1 MWYLFTCVQATNKKI
16 YFQEAYNN
24 QTWQVLVSYN
34 KGLLRKKSHDC
45 FFTWSIE
52 VTWQMKSD
60 ISPHL
65 RHTQQPNLTRCW
77 IISRALHWQSLVA
90 LWSRAHMGS
99 GDKFSTLY
107 YFSVKPLMKK
117 HDRVEVFY
125 EWPFDHIVTWGHVT
139 NQYVMSPLSP
149 PMTTKHYKVVAQDKS
164 PQAKMLHDVLIT

>member
-107 YFSVKPLMKK
+107 YFSVKPLRRSMTGWRFSMNDPSIISSREDTLQINTLCL
-117 HDRVEVFY
+117 HFHHP
-125 EWPFDHIVTWGHVT
+125 WPPNI
-139 NQYVMSPLSP
+139 
-149 PMTTKHYKVVAQDKS
+149 
-164 PQAKMLHDVLIT
+164 IR